1 LRLEDAWSETPIHA
15 NDRGLRAIILSF
27 GWDDVLLHCLNVNVV
42 VEVDDILLLF
52 GFRIDCYLDVNILNM
67 LLILKHISILGDN
80 IVESNLGDLT
90 GFANTI
96 NCAHYELVKM
106 SIGEKVRF
114 SG

>member
-1 LRLEDAWSETPIHA
+1 
-15 NDRGLRAIILSF
+15 
-27 GWDDVLLHCLNVNVV
+27 
-42 VEVDDILLLF
+42 
-52 GFRIDCYLDVNILNM
+52 M